1 VTPTP
6 TAPLESKRILI
17 VEDNPINRKLCLIQL
32 NRLGCK
38 AVAVEN
44 GMDAIEKCKT
54 EYFDAVL
61 MDVQLPDLDGYETT
75 KQIRKW
81 EEETG
86 VKKPLPIIATTANAM
101 LGDRERCLEA
111 GMSNYISK
119 PLKTEALAAMLMEYT
134 AEKSD

>member
-1 VTPTP
+1 
-6 TAPLESKRILI
+6 
-17 VEDNPINRKLCLIQL
+17 
-32 NRLGCK
+32 
-38 AVAVEN
+38 
-44 GMDAIEKCKT
+44 MDAIEKCKT